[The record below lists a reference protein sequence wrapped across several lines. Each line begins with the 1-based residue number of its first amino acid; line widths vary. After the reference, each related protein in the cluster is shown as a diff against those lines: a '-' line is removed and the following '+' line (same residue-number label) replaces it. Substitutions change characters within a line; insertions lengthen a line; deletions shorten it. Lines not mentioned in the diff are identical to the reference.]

1 LEGRFKILVCRG
13 PECGDK
19 RFSRDVHAEIVRAV
33 RVRGLD
39 GRIVL
44 DWQTCFGR
52 CRVGPNV
59 MVRKMRPG
67 EDPVLEAI
75 VPRWGCEATLY
86 NGVRPADVTR
96 IIEEHVGQ
104 GRVLQDL
111 IRKAE

>member
-1 LEGRFKILVCRG
+1 MEDRFKILVCRG

-19 RFSRDVHAEIVRAV
+19 RFSKDVHAELVRALAT
-33 RVRGLD
+33 RGLV
-39 GRIVL
+39 GRVVL

-59 MVRKMRPG
+59 MVRKMRSG
-67 EDPVLEAI
+67 EDPLLEAI
-75 VPRWGCEATLY
+75 VPRLGCEATLY
-86 NGVRPADVTR
+86 NGVRPGHVMR
-96 IIEEHVGQ
+96 IITEHVEQ

>member
-1 LEGRFKILVCRG
+1 MESRFKILVCRG

-19 RFSRDVHAEIVRAV
+19 RFSKDVHAEFV
-33 RVRGLD
+33 RVVRGRELA

-59 MVRKMRPG
+59 MIRKMRPG
-67 EDPVLEAI
+67 EDPLLEAI
-75 VPRWGCEATLY
+75 VPRLGCEATLY
-86 NGVRPADVTR
+86 NGVSPRDVGR
-96 IIEEHVGQ
+96 IIEEHVGR
-104 GRVLQDL
+104 GAILQDL